1 MDASA
6 VALLDVIRSLAF
18 VGDLAMGQPTDHS
31 PRAAWMAGQ
40 LARSSGADDAGCR
53 QATTVALLRWSGCT
67 ANAPEFAQL
76 FGDDV
81 GGRKALLA
89 TQSSGN
95 AFRHHAARKSS
106 AFLSLSRIHCEVS
119 GDIGAQLGLDEPS
132 QFALRHLFESHDG
145 SGAPDG
151 LGGEDVPASVY
162 MASLAGDLD
171 IFNRLYGLDQACK
184 LIGQRAGAL
193 YPPQLAQA
201 VIANAARWLAAL
213 EDDPGLSGPC
223 SLDAAFAGRTTSL
236 EILAHVVDLKLPW
249 MTGYSLQVAQLARSA
264 ALELGLDAAGQQ
276 KVYRAALI
284 HGMGRASVPNMI
296 WNTPGKLA
304 DSAWERVRLVP
315 YWTGR
320 AARQLGSLAGE
331 AGVASY
337 AYERPDGS
345 GYYREARAADI
356 PVEGR
361 ILAAAAALVA
371 LRTPVAR
378 SVDAGCRRVLADGRG
393 RHGTLRR
400 RGRPRAAEQAPAGEA
415 VGCADQHAADRAR
428 AGCAALDQPGS
439 EQQGGGAEAFHQSQ
453 HRPHACGK
461 RVSQAGVLHARG
473 GHVEGDA
480 IGLAVGE
487 GGPCRRRPGNA
498 VIRPAA
504 LQATSRAMPSIIGCN
519 TRRASGAMSSGLSSM
534 FTDMRCGMCLPASLR
549 MRPIDSL

>member
-371 LRTPVAR
+371 LRCARPWREALTQDAAESLLMAEAAMGRYDAEVVRALLNKRRPARPSVAPTSTLLTER
-378 SVDAGCRRVLADGRG
+378 ERDVLRWISLGASNKVVAQKLSISPSTVRTHVESVFRKLECS
-393 RHGTLRR
+393 T
-400 RGRPRAAEQAPAGEA
+400 RAAATLKATQ
-415 VGCADQHAADRAR
+415 
-428 AGCAALDQPGS
+428 L
-439 EQQGGGAEAFHQSQ
+439 
-453 HRPHACGK
+453 
-461 RVSQAGVLHARG
+461 
-473 GHVEGDA
+473 
-480 IGLAVGE
+480 GL
-487 GGPCRRRPGNA
+487 
-498 VIRPAA
+498 
-504 LQATSRAMPSIIGCN
+504 L
-519 TRRASGAMSSGLSSM
+519 
-534 FTDMRCGMCLPASLR
+534 
-549 MRPIDSL
+549 